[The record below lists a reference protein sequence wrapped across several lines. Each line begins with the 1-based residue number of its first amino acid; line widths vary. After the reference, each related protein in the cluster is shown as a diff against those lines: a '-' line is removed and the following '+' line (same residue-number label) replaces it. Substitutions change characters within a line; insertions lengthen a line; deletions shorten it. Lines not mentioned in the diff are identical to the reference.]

1 MVMQVLCLWEYLQG
15 RCDDIQEIVLFSNAP
30 VHVRMNGGEIVFLFI
45 WWHLEM
51 HLAVSQNLPFKK
63 SESIPDLT
71 SRTLQLLLIGM
82 NLSKS
87 TRPPEIN
94 LVMIWNDLFP

>member
-1 MVMQVLCLWEYLQG
+1 
-15 RCDDIQEIVLFSNAP
+15 
-30 VHVRMNGGEIVFLFI
+30 
-45 WWHLEM
+45 M

-71 SRTLQLLLIGM
+71 LRTLQLLLIWM